1 MATENNNIQSSV
13 SFDEEYRQWIRQLC
27 QRYRQ
32 GQIKAAVKV
41 NDEMLRFYWSVGR
54 DISERQF
61 ANRYGTKFFA
71 NASRDIQNELGIT
84 QGLSE
89 RSLRYTA
96 SMYELYS
103 PLFKDVDSILRQPVA
118 EFQNRQQPADE
129 SCENRKLQQLA
140 AEFNQLFF
148 IPWSHHQKI
157 IDKVDGDSR
166 KGLFFVRKSLENQWG
181 RALLVNALSS
191 DLYERQQSAQTNFDI
206 ALPSPESD
214 LAKEYFHT
222 PYSFEFTGLMEQY
235 NEKQLKDALANN
247 ITRTLIE
254 LGRGFAFVGREY
266 RITAGRHD
274 KYIDLLFY
282 IIPLH
287 RYCVVE
293 VKTTEFDF
301 PDFGQLLGYV
311 AMVNDRLNTPGDNP
325 AIGLL
330 ICQEKDSV
338 LAQYALSNTQV
349 PVSIAEYRV
358 ARQQLPPDL
367 QSQLPTEEEIEQ
379 ALGQDVSSPR

>member
-1 MATENNNIQSSV
+1 MANDNNNIQTAIA
-13 SFDEEYRQWIRQLC
+13 FDEEYRQWILQLC

-32 GQIKAAVKV
+32 RQIKAAVKV
-41 NDEMLRFYWSVGR
+41 NDEMLRFYWSVGQ
-54 DISERQF
+54 DISDRQYD
-61 ANRYGTKFFA
+61 NRYGTAFYKRV
-71 NASRDIQNELGIT
+71 SSDLQHELGIKR
-84 QGLSE
+84 GFSE
-89 RSLRYTA
+89 TSIKY
-96 SMYELYS
+96 MKYFYELYS
-103 PLFKDVDSILRQPVA
+103 QYFI
-118 EFQNRQQPADE
+118 NRQQPADKLLEQNRQQLADE
-129 SCENRKLQQLA
+129 SGEIRKLSQLA
-140 AEFNQLFF
+140 AEFDQIFF

-157 IDKVDGDSR
+157 IDKVDGNAD
-166 KGLFFVRKSLENQWG
+166 KAIFFVRKSLQNQWG

-222 PYSFEFTGLMEQY
+222 PYNFEFTGLMEQY
-235 NEKQLKDALANN
+235 NEKQLKDALTDH

-254 LGRGFAFVGREY
+254 FGRGFAFVGREY
-266 RITAGRHD
+266 RLTGGRHE
-274 KYIDLLFY
+274 KFVDLLFY

-311 AMVNDRLNTPGDNP
+311 AMVNDQLNTPGDNP

-330 ICQEKDSV
+330 ICQEKDNV

-349 PVSIAEYRV
+349 PVSIAEYKV
-358 ARQQLPPDL
+358 TRQQLPPEL
-367 QSQLPTEEEIEQ
+367 QSQLPTEQEIEQ
-379 ALGQDVSSPR
+379 ALGQDK

>member
-1 MATENNNIQSSV
+1 MTYNNNNIQTV
-13 SFDEEYRQWIRQLC
+13 LAFDEEYRQWILQLC

-41 NDEMLRFYWSVGR
+41 NDEMLRFYWTVGR
-54 DISERQF
+54 DITERQF
-61 ANRYGTKFFA
+61 ANRYGSKFFA
-71 NASRDIQNELGIT
+71 NASRDIQRELSIT

-96 SMYELYS
+96 SMYALYS
-103 PLFKDVDSILRQPVA
+103 PLFKEVDTILRQPAA
-118 EFQNRQQPADE
+118 EFANLQQLADGSGE
-129 SCENRKLQQLA
+129 SKNLRQLA
-140 AEFNQLFF
+140 AEFNQLFL
-148 IPWSHHQKI
+148 IPWTHHQKI
-157 IDKVDGDSR
+157 IDKVDGNSD
-166 KGLFFVRKSLENQWG
+166 KALFFVRKSLQNQWG

-222 PYSFEFTGLMEQY
+222 PYNFEFTGLMERY
-235 NEKQLKDALANN
+235 NEKQLKDALTDH

-266 RITAGRHD
+266 RLTGGRHE
-274 KYIDLLFY
+274 KFVDLLFY

-311 AMVNDRLNTPGDNP
+311 AMVNDQLNTPGDNP

-330 ICQEKDSV
+330 ICQEKDNV

-349 PVSIAEYRV
+349 PVSIAEYKV
-358 ARQQLPPDL
+358 TRQQLPPEL
-367 QSQLPTEEEIEQ
+367 QSQLPTEQEIEQ
-379 ALGQDVSSPR
+379 ALVQDK

>member
-1 MATENNNIQSSV
+1 MANNNNNIQTTIA
-13 SFDEEYRQWIRQLC
+13 FDEEYRQWILQLC

-32 GQIKAAVKV
+32 RQIKAAVKV
-41 NDEMLRFYWSVGR
+41 NDEMLRFYWSVGQ
-54 DISERQF
+54 DISDRQYD
-61 ANRYGTKFFA
+61 NRYGTAFYKRV
-71 NASRDIQNELGIT
+71 SSDLQHELGVKR
-84 QGLSE
+84 GFSE
-89 RSLRYTA
+89 TSIKY
-96 SMYELYS
+96 MKYFYELYS
-103 PLFKDVDSILRQPVA
+103 QHFI
-118 EFQNRQQPADE
+118 NRQQPADKLLE
-129 SCENRKLQQLA
+129 QNRQQLA
-140 AEFNQLFF
+140 DESSESRNLRHLVAEFDQIFL

-157 IDKVDGDSR
+157 IDKVNGNAD
-166 KGLFFVRKSLENQWG
+166 KAIFFVRKSLQNQWG

-206 ALPSPESD
+206 ALPSSESD

-222 PYSFEFTGLMEQY
+222 PYNFEFTGLMEQY
-235 NEKQLKDALANN
+235 NEKQLKDALTDH

-254 LGRGFAFVGREY
+254 FGRGFAFVGREY
-266 RITAGRHD
+266 RLTGGRHE
-274 KYIDLLFY
+274 KFIDLLFY

-311 AMVNDRLNTPGDNP
+311 AMVNDQLNTLGDNP

-330 ICQEKDSV
+330 ICQEKDNV

-349 PVSIAEYRV
+349 PVSIAEYKV
-358 ARQQLPPDL
+358 ARQQLPPEL
-367 QSQLPTEEEIEQ
+367 QSQLPTEQEIEQ
-379 ALGQDVSSPR
+379 ALGQDK

>member
-1 MATENNNIQSSV
+1 MPNDNNIQPILT
-13 SFDEEYRQWIRQLC
+13 FDEENRQWIRDIAS
-27 QRYRQ
+27 RYRQ
-32 GQIKAAVKV
+32 SQIKATVRL
-41 NDEMLRFYWSVGR
+41 NDEILRFYWSVGR
-54 DISERQF
+54 DISEHQY
-61 ANRYGTKFFA
+61 ANRYGTKFYA
-71 NASRDIQNELGIT
+71 NASRDIQKILGIT

-103 PLFKDVDSILRQPVA
+103 PLFKDVDTILRQPAA
-118 EFQNRQQPADE
+118 EFPNRQPSADE
-129 SCENRKLQQLA
+129 TEHNRNLRQLA
-140 AEFNQLFF
+140 AEFNQLFL
-148 IPWSHHQKI
+148 IPWTHHQKI
-157 IDKVDGDSR
+157 IDKVEGNPH
-166 KGLFFVRKSLENQWG
+166 KALFFVRKSLQNQWG

-214 LAKEYFHT
+214 LAKEYFHS
-222 PYSFEFTGLMEQY
+222 PYNFEFTGLMEQY
-235 NEKQLKDALANN
+235 NERQLKDALSDH

-254 LGRGFAFVGREY
+254 FGRGFAFVGREY
-266 RITAGRHD
+266 RLPAGKHE

-311 AMVNDRLNTPGDNP
+311 AMVNDQLNVPGDNP

-330 ICQEKDSV
+330 ICQEKDNV

-349 PVSIAEYRV
+349 PVSIAEYNV
-358 ARQQLPPDL
+358 VRQQLPPEL
-367 QSQLPTEEEIEQ
+367 QSKLPTEEEIEK
-379 ALGQDVSSPR
+379 ALGQSE

>member
-1 MATENNNIQSSV
+1 MANDNNNIQTAIA
-13 SFDEEYRQWIRQLC
+13 FDEEYRQWILQLC

-32 GQIKAAVKV
+32 RQIKAAVKV
-41 NDEMLRFYWSVGR
+41 NDEMLRFYWSVGQ
-54 DISERQF
+54 DISDRQYD
-61 ANRYGTKFFA
+61 NRYGTAFYKRV
-71 NASRDIQNELGIT
+71 SSDLQHELGIKR
-84 QGLSE
+84 GFSE
-89 RSLRYTA
+89 TSIKY
-96 SMYELYS
+96 MKYFYELYS
-103 PLFKDVDSILRQPVA
+103 QYFI
-118 EFQNRQQPADE
+118 NRQQPADKLLEQNRQQLADE
-129 SCENRKLQQLA
+129 SGECGILQQLVT
-140 AEFNQLFF
+140 EFDQIFL

-157 IDKVDGDSR
+157 IDKVDGNVD
-166 KGLFFVRKSLENQWG
+166 KAIFFVHKSLQNQWG

-222 PYSFEFTGLMEQY
+222 PYNFEFTGLMEQY
-235 NEKQLKDALANN
+235 NEKQLKDALTDH

-254 LGRGFAFVGREY
+254 FGRGFAFVGREY
-266 RITAGRHD
+266 RLTGGRHE
-274 KYIDLLFY
+274 KFVDLLFY

-311 AMVNDRLNTPGDNP
+311 AMVNDQLNTPGDNP

-330 ICQEKDSV
+330 ICQEKDNV

-349 PVSIAEYRV
+349 PVSIAEYKV
-358 ARQQLPPDL
+358 TRQQLPPEL
-367 QSQLPTEEEIEQ
+367 QSQLPTEQEIEQ
-379 ALGQDVSSPR
+379 ALGQDK